1 MALNSLSRVCGRIE
15 GCGDIAV
22 EVTPCM
28 HNCVRESIRRERD
41 ISMRRLKL
49 RRKSAPRI
57 GCSTSARMKTQ
68 QKVRLS
74 PRLRER
80 DRVPYV
86 AMGEPLTAC
95 KVNFGGVCIL
105 QGRVGE
111 HSPLHLYPPGSGDHG
126 CVQTHEKGDKVPVQG
141 CPSPL
146 ATGLVV

>member
-1 MALNSLSRVCGRIE
+1 MALNSLSRVCERIE
-15 GCGDIAV
+15 GCGDVAV

-28 HNCVRESIRRERD
+28 RNCVRESIRRERD

-57 GCSTSARMKTQ
+57 GGSTSARMKTQ
-68 QKVRLS
+68 RKVRLS
-74 PRLRER
+74 PRSRER

-95 KVNFGGVCIL
+95 KVKLWWRLRSAGEGGKTL
-105 QGRVGE
+105 M
-111 HSPLHLYPPGSGDHG
+111 YPPGSGDCG
-126 CVQTHEKGDKVPVQG
+126 CVQTHEKGDKVPGQG
-141 CPSPL
+141 CLSLL